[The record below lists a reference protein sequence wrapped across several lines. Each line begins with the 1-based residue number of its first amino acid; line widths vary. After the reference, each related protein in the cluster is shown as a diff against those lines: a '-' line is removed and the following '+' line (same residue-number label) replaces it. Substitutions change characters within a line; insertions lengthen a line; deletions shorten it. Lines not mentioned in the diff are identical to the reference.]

1 VRNSRSPKKALLRRL
16 LRSMQVRVQYL
27 ITSLFLVVLFL
38 GAAVLPTFAH
48 VVIESSVVQSFP
60 NAEELDQQGRQF
72 YQTEQFADAVSVWR
86 QALSAFQAAGD
97 ELGRAM
103 VWSNLSLAYQQLG
116 QWDEAEEAIQQAIAL
131 LTAHSEGERSPILAQ
146 TLDVQGR
153 LYLSRGQAESAVETW
168 RQAVD
173 IYTQLGDETLL
184 TRNQINQAQA
194 LQILG
199 FYPQAQEQLREVEQV
214 LQNQPDSTMK
224 VTGLRSLGNVLR
236 VMGDLEGAQQVLR
249 QSFAIA
255 ESLSDSQAMSDTL
268 LSLGDMAR
276 TQQDYPVALTFYQQA
291 AETAPAP
298 LSRISAQLRQ
308 FSLLL
313 EDDLLEDDPLE
324 DDPLAGESF
333 NTAEDLFPQIL
344 QQLADLPPSRR
355 AVYARINLAESLIR
369 GEEGETASEEVFAQS
384 VEVLNVAVQQARE
397 LEDLRAEAYA
407 LGVLGEV
414 NERYQRWAEAKNLTQ
429 EALFIAPDLAYRWQW
444 QLGRLLK
451 QRGEEE
457 RAIVAYQTA
466 VENLNR
472 VRNDLL
478 SVDSEVQF
486 SFRDDVEPV
495 YRELVE
501 LLITSGDS
509 NEVQQTYLE
518 QAIQQVNALQVS
530 ELENFLRCNLAI
542 ATEIPEVD
550 STASILYPIILPD
563 QLAVILRLPSQPLQI
578 HINPIAQTEVEQTL
592 DQLRQELGQ
601 RFISPEGEVLSQQVY
616 DWLIRPFNSALAAS
630 NVKTL
635 VFVLDGALR
644 NVPMAA
650 LHDGQ
655 QYLVE
660 QYAIALTPSLQLFA
674 PEPLTEVR
682 LNALIFGLSEV
693 RSNFPPHQNF
703 APLQNVE
710 TELQV
715 IQSQIPGEVF
725 LNQEFTQAA
734 LQEQV
739 ITESFSVVH
748 LATHGQFS
756 SDPQQTFVLAW
767 DSQIDV
773 NTLSSILQSRDQ
785 SSTEAI
791 ELLIL
796 SACQTADGDNRAAL
810 GLAGV
815 AVRSGARSTLASLW
829 SIDDRATAELISRFY
844 QELSSPGTPI
854 TRAEAL
860 RRAQVALIQ
869 SGYPE
874 PLFWSPYVLVG
885 NWL

>member
-1 VRNSRSPKKALLRRL
+1 
-16 LRSMQVRVQYL
+16 M
-27 ITSLFLVVLFL
+27 
-38 GAAVLPTFAH
+38 
-48 VVIESSVVQSFP
+48 
-60 NAEELDQQGRQF
+60 LDQQGRQF
-72 YQTEQFADAVSVWR
+72 YQTEQFAESVSVWQR
-86 QALSAFQAAGD
+86 AAIAFQSTGD
-97 ELGRAM
+97 ELGQAM
-103 VWSNLSLAYQQLG
+103 VLSNLSLAYQQLG
-116 QWDEAEEAIQQAIAL
+116 QWDEAEEAIQQAIV
-131 LTAHSEGERSPILAQ
+131 LTFNSYQGERSPILAQ
-146 TLDVQGR
+146 ALDVQGR
-153 LYLSRGQAESAVETW
+153 LYLSRGQAESAVEIW
-168 RQAVD
+168 QQAAD

-194 LQILG
+194 LQSLG
-199 FYPQAQEQLREVEQV
+199 FYRQAQEQLREVEQT
-214 LQNQPDSTMK
+214 LQSQPDSALK

-236 VMGDLEGAQQVLR
+236 VMGNPEGAQQVLQ

-255 ESLSDSQAMSDTL
+255 ESISDSQSMSDTL
-268 LSLGDMAR
+268 LSLGDVAR
-276 TQQDYPVALTFYQQA
+276 TQQDYPAALTFYQRA

-298 LSRISAQLRQ
+298 LPRISAQLRQ

-313 EDDLLEDDPLE
+313 EDEQ
-324 DDPLAGESF
+324 LASERG

-355 AVYARINLAESLIR
+355 AVYARINLAESMMGSR
-369 GEEGETASEEVFAQS
+369 DWEVGIGQGFDQ
-384 VEVLNVAVQQARE
+384 VIGLLNTAVQQARK
-397 LEDLRAEAYA
+397 LEDSRAEAYA
-407 LGVLGEV
+407 LGVLGQV
-414 NERYQRWAEAKNLTQ
+414 NERHQRWGEAENLTQ
-429 EALFIAPDLAYRWQW
+429 EALFIAQQINVPDLAYRWQW

-457 RAIVAYQTA
+457 RAIAAYQTA
-466 VENLNR
+466 VENLNL

-501 LLITSGDS
+501 LLITSGNS
-509 NEVQQTYLE
+509 NEVRQDYLE
-518 QAIQQVNALQVS
+518 QAIRQVNALQVS

-542 ATEIPEVD
+542 ATDIPQVD
-550 STASILYPIILPD
+550 PTAAIFYPIILPS
-563 QLAVILRLPSQPLQI
+563 QLAVILRLPETGQLQI
-578 HINPIAQTEVEQTL
+578 HINAIAQTEVEQTL
-592 DQLRQELGQ
+592 DQLRQELGRQ
-601 RFISPEGEVLSQQVY
+601 YVSPEGEALSQQVY
-616 DWLIRPFNSALAAS
+616 DWLIRPFSSALAAS
-630 NVKTL
+630 NVETL
-635 VFVLDGALR
+635 VFVLDAALR

-655 QYLVE
+655 QHLVE

-674 PEPLTEVR
+674 PEPLTKIR
-682 LNALIFGLSEV
+682 LNALTFGLSEV

-703 APLQNVE
+703 TPLQNVE

-715 IQSQIPGEVF
+715 IQAQIPSEVF

-734 LQEQV
+734 LEEQV
-739 ITESFSVVH
+739 STEPFSVVH

-767 DSQIDV
+767 DGQIDV
-773 NTLSSILQSRDQ
+773 NTLSSILQRRDQ

-796 SACQTADGDNRAAL
+796 SACQTADGDDRATL
-810 GLAGV
+810 GLAGI
-815 AVRSGARSTLASLW
+815 AVQSGARSTLATLW
-829 SIDDRATAELISRFY
+829 NIDDRATAELISRFY
-844 QELSSPGTPI
+844 QELSSSGTPI

>member
-1 VRNSRSPKKALLRRL
+1 MRNSRAPKKRLLRRL
-16 LRSMQVRVQYL
+16 LRYIQVRVRDL
-27 ITSLFLVVLFL
+27 VTSLFLTVLFL

-48 VVIESSVVQSFP
+48 VVVESSVVQSFS

-72 YQTEQFADAVSVWR
+72 YQTGRFTDAVSAWR

-97 ELGRAM
+97 ELGQAM
-103 VWSNLSLAYQQLG
+103 VLSNLSLADQQFG
-116 QWDEAEEAIQQAIAL
+116 QWNEAEEAIQQAIAL
-131 LTAHSEGERSPILAQ
+131 LTSDSYQEERSPILAQ
-146 TLDVQGR
+146 ALDVQGR
-153 LYLSRGQAESAVETW
+153 LHLLRGQAASAVETW
-168 RQAVD
+168 QQAAD
-173 IYTQLGDETLL
+173 IYTQLGNETLL

-194 LQILG
+194 LQSLG
-199 FYPQAQEQLREVEQV
+199 FYHQAQEQLREIEQT
-214 LQNQPDSTMK
+214 LQSQPDSVLK

-249 QSFAIA
+249 QGFAIA
-255 ESLSDSQAMSDTL
+255 ESISDSQAMSDTL
-268 LSLGDMAR
+268 LSLGDVAR
-276 TQQDYPVALTFYQQA
+276 TQQDYPAALTFYQQA
-291 AETAPAP
+291 AETALTP
-298 LSRISAQLRQ
+298 LPRISAQLRQ

-313 EDDLLEDDPLE
+313 KDEQ
-324 DDPLAGESF
+324 LAGEWF

-344 QQLADLPPSRR
+344 QQLADLPSSRR
-355 AVYARINLAESLIR
+355 AVYARINLAESLIGR
-369 GEEGETASEEVFAQS
+369 DWELGIGEEFDQV
-384 VEVLNVAVQQARE
+384 VELLNTAVQQARE
-397 LEDLRAEAYA
+397 LEDLRAESYA

-414 NERYQRWAEAKNLTQ
+414 NERHQRWGEAENLTQ
-429 EALFIAPDLAYRWQW
+429 EALVIAQRINVPDLAYRWQW

-451 QRGEEE
+451 QRGEQEG
-457 RAIVAYQTA
+457 AIAAYQTA
-466 VENLNR
+466 VENLNL

-486 SFRDDVEPV
+486 SFRDDVELV

-501 LLITSGDS
+501 LLITIGNS
-509 NEVQQTYLE
+509 NEVRQDYLE
-518 QAIQQVNALQVS
+518 QAIRQVNALQVS

-542 ATEIPEVD
+542 ATDIPQID
-550 STASILYPIILPD
+550 PTAAILYPIILPN
-563 QLAVILRLPSQPLQI
+563 QLAVILRLPETGQLQV
-578 HINPIAQTEVEQTL
+578 HINAIAQSEVEQTL
-592 DQLRQELGQ
+592 DQLRRELGRQ
-601 RFISPEGEVLSQQVY
+601 YVSPEGEALSQQVY
-616 DWLIRPFNSALAAS
+616 DWLIRPFSSALAAS
-630 NVKTL
+630 NVETL
-635 VFVLDGALR
+635 VFVLDAALR

-674 PEPLTEVR
+674 PEPLTKIR
-682 LNALIFGLSEV
+682 LNALTFGLSEI

-710 TELQV
+710 TELQA
-715 IQSQIPGEVF
+715 IQSQIPSEVF

-739 ITESFSVVH
+739 GTEPFSVVH

-767 DSQIDV
+767 DGQIDV
-773 NTLSSILQSRDQ
+773 NTLSSILQRRDQ

-796 SACQTADGDNRAAL
+796 SACQTADGDDRAAL

-829 SIDDRATAELISRFY
+829 NIDDRATTELISRFY
-844 QELSSPGTPI
+844 QELSNPGAPI

-869 SGYPE
+869 SDYPE

>member
-1 VRNSRSPKKALLRRL
+1 
-16 LRSMQVRVQYL
+16 MQVRVRCL
-27 ITSLFLVVLFL
+27 ATSLFLVVLFL
-38 GAAVLPTFAH
+38 GAAILPTFAH
-48 VVIESSVVQSFP
+48 VVTENLVVQSLP
-60 NAEELDQQGRQF
+60 DANMLDQQGRQF
-72 YQTEQFADAVSVWR
+72 YQTEQFAESVSVWQR
-86 QALSAFQAAGD
+86 AAIAFQSTGD
-97 ELGRAM
+97 ELGQAM
-103 VWSNLSLAYQQLG
+103 VLSNLSLAYQQLG
-116 QWDEAEEAIQQAIAL
+116 QWDEAEEAIQQAIV
-131 LTAHSEGERSPILAQ
+131 LTFNSYQGERSPILAQ
-146 TLDVQGR
+146 ALDVQGR
-153 LYLSRGQAESAVETW
+153 LYLSRGQAESAVEIW
-168 RQAVD
+168 QQAAD

-194 LQILG
+194 LQSLG
-199 FYPQAQEQLREVEQV
+199 FYRQAQEQLREVEQT
-214 LQNQPDSTMK
+214 LQSQPDSALK

-236 VMGDLEGAQQVLR
+236 VMGNPEGAQQVLQ

-255 ESLSDSQAMSDTL
+255 ESISDSQSMSDTL
-268 LSLGDMAR
+268 LSLGDVAR
-276 TQQDYPVALTFYQQA
+276 TQQDYPAALTFYQRA

-298 LSRISAQLRQ
+298 LPRISAQLRQ

-313 EDDLLEDDPLE
+313 EDEQ
-324 DDPLAGESF
+324 LASERG

-355 AVYARINLAESLIR
+355 AVYARINLAESMMGSR
-369 GEEGETASEEVFAQS
+369 DWEVGIGQGFDQ
-384 VEVLNVAVQQARE
+384 VIGLLNTAVQQARK
-397 LEDLRAEAYA
+397 LEDSRAEAYA
-407 LGVLGEV
+407 LGVLGQV
-414 NERYQRWAEAKNLTQ
+414 NERHQRWGEAENLTQ
-429 EALFIAPDLAYRWQW
+429 EALFIAQQINVPDLAYRWQW

-457 RAIVAYQTA
+457 RAIAAYQTA
-466 VENLNR
+466 VENLNL

-501 LLITSGDS
+501 LLITSGNS
-509 NEVQQTYLE
+509 NEVRQDYLE
-518 QAIQQVNALQVS
+518 QAIRQVNALQVS

-542 ATEIPEVD
+542 ATDIPQVD
-550 STASILYPIILPD
+550 PTAAIFYPIILPS
-563 QLAVILRLPSQPLQI
+563 QLAVILRLPETGQLQI
-578 HINPIAQTEVEQTL
+578 HINAIAQTEVEQTL
-592 DQLRQELGQ
+592 DQLRQELGRQ
-601 RFISPEGEVLSQQVY
+601 YVSPEGEALSQQVY
-616 DWLIRPFNSALAAS
+616 DWLIRPFSSALAAS
-630 NVKTL
+630 NVETL
-635 VFVLDGALR
+635 VFVLDAALR

-655 QYLVE
+655 QHLVE

-674 PEPLTEVR
+674 PEPLTKIR
-682 LNALIFGLSEV
+682 LNALTFGLSEV

-703 APLQNVE
+703 TPLQNVE

-715 IQSQIPGEVF
+715 IQAQIPSEVF

-734 LQEQV
+734 LEEQV
-739 ITESFSVVH
+739 STEPFSVVH

-767 DSQIDV
+767 DGQIDV
-773 NTLSSILQSRDQ
+773 NTLSSILQRRDQ

-796 SACQTADGDNRAAL
+796 SACQTADGDDRATL
-810 GLAGV
+810 GLAGI
-815 AVRSGARSTLASLW
+815 AVQSGARSTLATLW
-829 SIDDRATAELISRFY
+829 NIDDRATAELISRFY
-844 QELSSPGTPI
+844 QELSSSGTPI

>member
-1 VRNSRSPKKALLRRL
+1 MRNSQASKNRLLRRL
-16 LRSMQVRVQYL
+16 LRYMQVRVRCL
-27 ITSLFLVVLFL
+27 ATSLFLVVLFL
-38 GAAVLPTFAH
+38 GAAILPTFAH
-48 VVIESSVVQSFP
+48 VVTENLVVQSLP
-60 NAEELDQQGRQF
+60 DANMLDQQGRQF
-72 YQTEQFADAVSVWR
+72 YQTEQFAESVSVWQR
-86 QALSAFQAAGD
+86 AAIAFQSTGD
-97 ELGRAM
+97 ELGQAM
-103 VWSNLSLAYQQLG
+103 VLSNLSLAYQQLG
-116 QWDEAEEAIQQAIAL
+116 QWDEAEEAIQQAIV
-131 LTAHSEGERSPILAQ
+131 LTFNSYQGERSPILAQ
-146 TLDVQGR
+146 ALDVQGR
-153 LYLSRGQAESAVETW
+153 LYLSRGQAESAVEIW
-168 RQAVD
+168 QQAAD

-194 LQILG
+194 LQSLG
-199 FYPQAQEQLREVEQV
+199 FYRQAQEQLREVEQT
-214 LQNQPDSTMK
+214 LQSQPDSALK

-236 VMGDLEGAQQVLR
+236 VMGNPEGAQQVLQ

-255 ESLSDSQAMSDTL
+255 ESISDSQSMSDTL
-268 LSLGDMAR
+268 LSLGDVAR
-276 TQQDYPVALTFYQQA
+276 TQQDYPAALTFYQRA

-298 LSRISAQLRQ
+298 LPRISAQLRQ

-313 EDDLLEDDPLE
+313 EDEQ
-324 DDPLAGESF
+324 LASERG

-355 AVYARINLAESLIR
+355 AVYARINLAESMMGSR
-369 GEEGETASEEVFAQS
+369 DWEVGIGQGFDQ
-384 VEVLNVAVQQARE
+384 VIGLLNTAVQQARK
-397 LEDLRAEAYA
+397 LEDSRAEAYA
-407 LGVLGEV
+407 LGVLGQV
-414 NERYQRWAEAKNLTQ
+414 NERHQRWGEAENLTQ
-429 EALFIAPDLAYRWQW
+429 EALFIAQQINVPDLAYRWQW

-457 RAIVAYQTA
+457 RAIAAYQTA
-466 VENLNR
+466 VENLNL

-501 LLITSGDS
+501 LLITSGNS
-509 NEVQQTYLE
+509 NEVRQDYLE
-518 QAIQQVNALQVS
+518 QAIRQVNALQVS

-542 ATEIPEVD
+542 ATDIPQVD
-550 STASILYPIILPD
+550 PTAAIFYPIILPS
-563 QLAVILRLPSQPLQI
+563 QLAVILRLPETGQLQI
-578 HINPIAQTEVEQTL
+578 HINAIAQTEVEQTL
-592 DQLRQELGQ
+592 DQLRQELGRQ
-601 RFISPEGEVLSQQVY
+601 YVSPEGEALSQQVY
-616 DWLIRPFNSALAAS
+616 DWLIRPFSSALAAS
-630 NVKTL
+630 NVETL
-635 VFVLDGALR
+635 VFVLDAALR

-655 QYLVE
+655 QHLVE

-674 PEPLTEVR
+674 PEPLTKIR
-682 LNALIFGLSEV
+682 LNALTFGLSEV

-703 APLQNVE
+703 TPLQNVE

-715 IQSQIPGEVF
+715 IQAQIPSEVF

-734 LQEQV
+734 LEEQV
-739 ITESFSVVH
+739 STEPFSVVH

-767 DSQIDV
+767 DGQIDV
-773 NTLSSILQSRDQ
+773 NTLSSILQRRDQ

-796 SACQTADGDNRAAL
+796 SACQTADGDDRATL
-810 GLAGV
+810 GLAGI
-815 AVRSGARSTLASLW
+815 AVQSGARSTLATLW
-829 SIDDRATAELISRFY
+829 NIDDRATAELISRFY
-844 QELSSPGTPI
+844 QELSSSGTPI

>member
-1 VRNSRSPKKALLRRL
+1 MRNSQASKNRLLRRL
-16 LRSMQVRVQYL
+16 PRYMQVRVRCL
-27 ITSLFLVVLFL
+27 ATSLFLVVLFL
-38 GAAVLPTFAH
+38 GAAILPTFAH
-48 VVIESSVVQSFP
+48 VVTENLVVQSLP
-60 NAEELDQQGRQF
+60 DAEMLDQQGRQF
-72 YQTEQFADAVSVWR
+72 YQTEQFAESVSVWQR
-86 QALSAFQAAGD
+86 AAIAFQSTGD
-97 ELGRAM
+97 VLDQAM
-103 VWSNLSLAYQQLG
+103 VLSNLSLAYQQLG
-116 QWDEAEEAIQQAIAL
+116 QWDEAEEAIRQAIV
-131 LTAHSEGERSPILAQ
+131 LTFNSYQGERSPILAQ
-146 TLDVQGR
+146 ALDVQGR

-168 RQAVD
+168 QQAAD
-173 IYTQLGDETLL
+173 IYIQLGDETLL

-194 LQILG
+194 LQSLG
-199 FYPQAQEQLREVEQV
+199 FYRQAQEQLREIEQT
-214 LQNQPDSTMK
+214 LQSQPDSVLK

-236 VMGDLEGAQQVLR
+236 VMGDLEGAQQVL
-249 QSFAIA
+249 QKSFSIA
-255 ESLSDSQAMSDTL
+255 ESISDPQAMSDTL
-268 LSLGDMAR
+268 LSLGDVVR
-276 TQQDYPVALTFYQQA
+276 TQQDYPTALTFYQQA

-298 LSRISAQLRQ
+298 LPRISAQLRQ
-308 FSLLL
+308 FSLLR
-313 EDDLLEDDPLE
+313 ENEQ
-324 DDPLAGESF
+324 LAGEGG
-333 NTAEDLFPQIL
+333 NTAENLFPQIL

-355 AVYARINLAESLIR
+355 AVYARINLAESMMGSR
-369 GEEGETASEEVFAQS
+369 DWEVGIGQGFDQ
-384 VEVLNVAVQQARE
+384 VVGLLNTAVQQARK
-397 LEDLRAEAYA
+397 LEDSRAEAYA

-414 NERYQRWAEAKNLTQ
+414 NERHQRWGEAEDLTQ
-429 EALFIAPDLAYRWQW
+429 EALFIAQQINVPDLAYRWQW

-457 RAIVAYQTA
+457 RAIAAYQTA
-466 VENLNR
+466 VENLNL

-478 SVDSEVQF
+478 SIDSEVQF

-501 LLITSGDS
+501 LLITSGND
-509 NEVQQTYLE
+509 EVRQDYLE
-518 QAIQQVNALQVS
+518 QAIRQVNALQVS

-542 ATEIPEVD
+542 ATDIPQVD
-550 STASILYPIILPD
+550 PTAAIFYPIILPN
-563 QLAVILRLPSQPLQI
+563 QLAVILRLPETGQLQI
-578 HINPIAQTEVEQTL
+578 HINAIAQTEVEQTL
-592 DQLRQELGQ
+592 DQLRQELGRQ
-601 RFISPEGEVLSQQVY
+601 YVSPEGEALSQQVY
-616 DWLIRPFNSALAAS
+616 DWLIRPFSSALAAS
-630 NVKTL
+630 NVETL
-635 VFVLDGALR
+635 VFVLDAALR

-674 PEPLTEVR
+674 PEPLTKIR
-682 LNALIFGLSEV
+682 LNALTFGLSEV

-703 APLQNVE
+703 TPLQNVE

-715 IQSQIPGEVF
+715 IQAQIPSEVF

-734 LQEQV
+734 LEEQV
-739 ITESFSVVH
+739 STEPFSVVH

-767 DSQIDV
+767 DGQIDV
-773 NTLSSILQSRDQ
+773 NTLSSILQRRDQ

-796 SACQTADGDNRAAL
+796 SACQTADGDDRATL
-810 GLAGV
+810 GLAGI
-815 AVRSGARSTLASLW
+815 AVQSGARSTLATLW
-829 SIDDRATAELISRFY
+829 NIDDRATAELISRFY
-844 QELSSPGTPI
+844 QELSSSGTPI

>member
-1 VRNSRSPKKALLRRL
+1 VRDL
-16 LRSMQVRVQYL
+16 V
-27 ITSLFLVVLFL
+27 TSLFLTVLFL

-48 VVIESSVVQSFP
+48 VVVESSVVQSFS

-72 YQTEQFADAVSVWR
+72 YQTGRFTDAVSAWR

-97 ELGRAM
+97 ELGQAM
-103 VWSNLSLAYQQLG
+103 VLSNLSLADQQFG
-116 QWDEAEEAIQQAIAL
+116 QWNEAEEAIQQAIAL
-131 LTAHSEGERSPILAQ
+131 LTSDSYQEERSPILAQ
-146 TLDVQGR
+146 ALDVQGR
-153 LYLSRGQAESAVETW
+153 LHLLRGQAASAVETW
-168 RQAVD
+168 QQAAD
-173 IYTQLGDETLL
+173 IYTQLGNETLL

-194 LQILG
+194 LQSLG
-199 FYPQAQEQLREVEQV
+199 FYHQAQEQLREIEQT
-214 LQNQPDSTMK
+214 LQSQPDSVLK

-249 QSFAIA
+249 QGFAIA
-255 ESLSDSQAMSDTL
+255 ESISDSQAMSDTL
-268 LSLGDMAR
+268 LSLGDVAR
-276 TQQDYPVALTFYQQA
+276 TQQDYPAALTFYQQA
-291 AETAPAP
+291 AETALTP
-298 LSRISAQLRQ
+298 LPRISAQLRQ

-313 EDDLLEDDPLE
+313 KDEQ
-324 DDPLAGESF
+324 LAGEWF

-344 QQLADLPPSRR
+344 QQLADLPSSRR
-355 AVYARINLAESLIR
+355 AVYARINLAESLIGR
-369 GEEGETASEEVFAQS
+369 DWELGIGEEFDQV
-384 VEVLNVAVQQARE
+384 VELLNTAVQQARE
-397 LEDLRAEAYA
+397 LEDLRAESYA

-414 NERYQRWAEAKNLTQ
+414 NERHQRWGEAENLTQ
-429 EALFIAPDLAYRWQW
+429 EALVIAQRINVPDLAYRWQW

-451 QRGEEE
+451 QRGEQEG
-457 RAIVAYQTA
+457 AIAAYQTA
-466 VENLNR
+466 VENLNL

-486 SFRDDVEPV
+486 SFRDDVELV

-501 LLITSGDS
+501 LLITIGNS
-509 NEVQQTYLE
+509 NEVRQDYLE
-518 QAIQQVNALQVS
+518 QAIRQVNALQVS

-542 ATEIPEVD
+542 ATDIPQID
-550 STASILYPIILPD
+550 PTAAILYPIILPN
-563 QLAVILRLPSQPLQI
+563 QLAVILRLPETGQLQV
-578 HINPIAQTEVEQTL
+578 HINAIAQSEVEQTL
-592 DQLRQELGQ
+592 DQLRRELGRQ
-601 RFISPEGEVLSQQVY
+601 YVSPEGEALSQQVY
-616 DWLIRPFNSALAAS
+616 DWLIRPFSSALAAS
-630 NVKTL
+630 NVETL
-635 VFVLDGALR
+635 VFVLDAALR

-674 PEPLTEVR
+674 PEPLTKIR
-682 LNALIFGLSEV
+682 LNALTFGLSEI

-710 TELQV
+710 TELQA
-715 IQSQIPGEVF
+715 IQSQIPSEVF

-739 ITESFSVVH
+739 GTEPFSVVH

-767 DSQIDV
+767 DGQIDV
-773 NTLSSILQSRDQ
+773 NTLSSILQRRDQ

-796 SACQTADGDNRAAL
+796 SACQTADGDDRAAL

-829 SIDDRATAELISRFY
+829 NIDDRATTELISRFY
-844 QELSSPGTPI
+844 QELSNPGAPI

-869 SGYPE
+869 SDYPE